1 VAGADHL
8 DEGRKRPRVRP
19 AVVSVALALGAL
31 GVTSAELR
39 DGTVPPRDDA
49 VAIAVQDVPPVE
61 RKRARPRPPRAMP
74 GPSAMRRAWE
84 YARRR
89 GGMVSFAVVD
99 TEGRMRT
106 REGGRLYASASV
118 VKAMLL
124 VAELRRLAEN
134 GLPLDPLT
142 EDTLEAMIA
151 WSDND
156 AADSIYARVGD
167 PGLVAI
173 AEAAKMRRFT
183 IAGYWGNA
191 QVTAADLAHF
201 FSRVRRLLPR
211 QHRRTGLRLLA
222 SVVPGQRWGLPKAAA
237 RGSWSVYFKG
247 GWRATE
253 SGELVHQAGWLKDG
267 NRELTIAV
275 LTDAQPS
282 RLYAIHTVRGIADR
296 LVERGD
302 GPDADAAPHSRTS
315 RSAPRK

>member
-1 VAGADHL
+1 M
-8 DEGRKRPRVRP
+8 
-19 AVVSVALALGAL
+19 VVSAALAIGALGA
-31 GVTSAELR
+31 TSSELR
-39 DGTVPPRDDA
+39 DGVVPLRGDALA
-49 VAIAVQDVPPVE
+49 VARPEPAVD
-61 RKRARPRPPRAMP
+61 RKRVKPRPPPAVP
-74 GPSAMRRAWE
+74 GPTDMRRAWRF
-84 YARRR
+84 ARRR
-89 GGMVSFAVVD
+89 GGTVSFAVVD
-99 TEGRMRT
+99 TKGRMLT
-106 REGGRLYASASV
+106 REGGRLYVSASV

-124 VAELRRLAEN
+124 VAELRRLAEY

-142 EDTLEAMIA
+142 EDLLEAMIT

-167 PGLVAI
+167 PGLLAV

-183 IAGYWGNA
+183 VAGYWGNA

-211 QHRRTGLRLLA
+211 QYRRSGLRLLA
-222 SVVPGQRWGLPKAAA
+222 SVVPGQRWGLPRAAA
-237 RGSWSVYFKG
+237 HGSWTVYFKG

-267 NRELTIAV
+267 NRELAIAV

-296 LVERGD
+296 LVRG
-302 GPDADAAPHSRTS
+302 GARRGAG
-315 RSAPRK
+315 

>member
-1 VAGADHL
+1 VAGADDL
-8 DEGRKRPRVRP
+8 DKGRKRPRLRP
-19 AVVSVALALGAL
+19 VVVSVALAIGAL
-31 GVTSAELR
+31 GATSSELR
-39 DGTVPPRDDA
+39 DGAVPLRGDALA
-49 VAIAVQDVPPVE
+49 VAGTDVPPVQ
-61 RKRARPRPPRAMP
+61 RKRAKPRPPPAVP
-74 GPSAMRRAWE
+74 GPSAMRRAWK

-99 TEGRMRT
+99 TKGRMLT

-124 VAELRRLAEN
+124 VAELRRLVEY
-134 GLPLDPLT
+134 GLPLDPGT
-142 EDTLEAMIA
+142 EDLLEAMIA

-167 PGLVAI
+167 PGLLAV
-173 AEAAKMRRFT
+173 AEAANMRRFT
-183 IAGYWGNA
+183 VAGYWGNA

-222 SVVPGQRWGLPKAAA
+222 SVVPGQRWGLPRAAA
-237 RGSWSVYFKG
+237 RGSWRVYFKG

-296 LVERGD
+296 LVRGR
-302 GPDADAAPHSRTS
+302 GRPGSR
-315 RSAPRK
+315 

>member
-1 VAGADHL
+1 VAGAD
-8 DEGRKRPRVRP
+8 DPDAGRKRSKLRP
-19 AVVSVALALGAL
+19 LIVAVALAVGAL
-31 GVTSAELR
+31 GATSSELR
-39 DGTVPPRDDA
+39 DGAVPLRDDA
-49 VAIAVQDVPPVE
+49 LAVAEPEAATVE
-61 RKRARPRPPRAMP
+61 RKRTKPRPPPAMP
-74 GPSAMRRAWE
+74 GPAAMRRAWK

-89 GGMVSFAVVD
+89 GGLVSFAVVD
-99 TEGRMRT
+99 TKGQMRT

-124 VAELRRLAEN
+124 VAELRRLAEF
-134 GLPLDPLT
+134 GLPLDALT
-142 EDTLEAMIA
+142 EDLLEAMIA

-167 PGLVAI
+167 PGLVAV
-173 AEAAKMRRFT
+173 AEAARMRRFT
-183 IAGYWGNA
+183 VAGYWGNA

-211 QHRRTGLRLLA
+211 EHRRTGLRLLA
-222 SVVPGQRWGLPKAAA
+222 SVIPGQRWGLPRAAA
-237 RGSWSVYFKG
+237 RAGWKAHFKG

-253 SGELVHQAGWLKDG
+253 SGELVHQAGWLKNG

-296 LVERGD
+296 LVAAGD
-302 GPDADAAPHSRTS
+302 DPAARRAPQARAS
-315 RSAPRK
+315 RSSPRK

>member
-1 VAGADHL
+1 VAEPEA
-8 DEGRKRPRVRP
+8 
-19 AVVSVALALGAL
+19 A
-31 GVTSAELR
+31 T
-39 DGTVPPRDDA
+39 
-49 VAIAVQDVPPVE
+49 VE
-61 RKRARPRPPRAMP
+61 RKRVKPRPPPAMP
-74 GPSAMRRAWE
+74 GPAAMRRAWK
-84 YARRR
+84 YARKR
-89 GGMVSFAVVD
+89 GGLVSFAIVD
-99 TEGRMRT
+99 TKGQMRT
-106 REGGRLYASASV
+106 REGGRLYVSASV

-124 VAELRRLAEN
+124 VAELRRLADN

-142 EDTLEAMIA
+142 EDVLEAMIA

-167 PGLVAI
+167 PGLLAV

-183 IAGYWGNA
+183 VAGYWGNA

-211 QHRRTGLRLLA
+211 EHRRTGLRLLA
-222 SVVPGQRWGLPKAAA
+222 SVISGQRWGLPKAAA
-237 RGSWSVYFKG
+237 SGGWTVYFKG

-267 NRELTIAV
+267 NRKLTIAV

-296 LVERGD
+296 LV
-302 GPDADAAPHSRTS
+302 
-315 RSAPRK
+315 K

>member
-1 VAGADHL
+1 M
-8 DEGRKRPRVRP
+8 P
-19 AVVSVALALGAL
+19 
-31 GVTSAELR
+31 T
-39 DGTVPPRDDA
+39 RDDA
-49 VAIAVQDVPPVE
+49 PAVARPDPGVD
-61 RKRARPRPPRAMP
+61 RKRVKPRPPPAMP
-74 GPSAMRRAWE
+74 GPADMRRAWK

-89 GGMVSFAVVD
+89 GGLVSFAVVD
-99 TEGRMRT
+99 TKGRMLT

-124 VAELRRLAEN
+124 VAELRRLAEH

-142 EDTLEAMIA
+142 EDLLEAMIA

-167 PGLVAI
+167 PGLVAV
-173 AEAAKMRRFT
+173 AEAANMRRFT
-183 IAGYWGNA
+183 VAGYWGNA

-211 QHRRTGLRLLA
+211 PHRRTGLRLLA
-222 SVVPGQRWGLPKAAA
+222 SIVPSQRWGLPKAAA
-237 RGSWSVYFKG
+237 RGSWNVYFKG
-247 GWRATE
+247 GWRATD

-267 NRELTIAV
+267 RRELTIAV

-296 LVERGD
+296 LVKGGGHR
-302 GPDADAAPHSRTS
+302 
-315 RSAPRK
+315 

>member
-1 VAGADHL
+1 VAGADDL
-8 DEGRKRPRVRP
+8 DEGRKRSRLRP
-19 AVVSVALALGAL
+19 VVVSAALAIGALGA
-31 GVTSAELR
+31 TSSELR
-39 DGTVPPRDDA
+39 DGAVPLRGDTLA
-49 VAIAVQDVPPVE
+49 VARPDLPPVE
-61 RKRARPRPPRAMP
+61 RKRAKWRPPPAMP
-74 GPSAMRRAWE
+74 GPSAMRRAWK

-89 GGMVSFAVVD
+89 GGLVSFAVVD
-99 TEGRMRT
+99 TKGRMLT
-106 REGGRLYASASV
+106 REGGRLYVSASV

-142 EDTLEAMIA
+142 EDVLKAMIA

-167 PGLVAI
+167 PGLLAV
-173 AEAAKMRRFT
+173 AEAANMRRFT
-183 IAGYWGNA
+183 VAGYWGNA

-222 SVVPGQRWGLPKAAA
+222 SVVPGQRWGLPRAAA

-296 LVERGD
+296 LVA
-302 GPDADAAPHSRTS
+302 PDTR
-315 RSAPRK
+315 

>member
-1 VAGADHL
+1 VAGADDL
-8 DEGRKRPRVRP
+8 DVRRKRPRLRSVIV
-19 AVVSVALALGAL
+19 AVALAAGAL
-31 GVTSAELR
+31 GATSSELG
-39 DGTVPPRDDA
+39 DGAVPLRDDA
-49 VAIAVQDVPPVE
+49 VALAGPDGSPVE
-61 RKRARPRPPRAMP
+61 RQRRVTPRPPPAMP
-74 GPSAMRRAWE
+74 GPSAMRRAWK

-89 GGMVSFAVVD
+89 GGLVSFAVVD

-106 REGGRLYASASV
+106 RQGGRLYFSASV

-142 EDTLEAMIA
+142 QDLLEAMIA

-167 PGLVAI
+167 PGLIAV

-183 IAGYWGNA
+183 IGGYWGNA

-201 FSRVRRLLPR
+201 FSRVRRLLPAE
-211 QHRRTGLRLLA
+211 HRRTGMGLLT
-222 SVVPGQRWGLPKAAA
+222 SIVPDQRWGLPRAAA
-237 RGSWSVYFKG
+237 RRGWTVYFKG
-247 GWRATE
+247 GWRSTE

-267 NRELTIAV
+267 NRKLTIAV

-282 RLYAIHTVRGIADR
+282 QLHAIHTVRGIADR
-296 LVERGD
+296 LV
-302 GPDADAAPHSRTS
+302 PAD
-315 RSAPRK
+315 

>member
-1 VAGADHL
+1 M
-8 DEGRKRPRVRP
+8 
-19 AVVSVALALGAL
+19 VVSVALAVGAL
-31 GVTSAELR
+31 GATSSELR
-39 DGTVPPRDDA
+39 DGAVPLRGDALA
-49 VAIAVQDVPPVE
+49 VAGPSVPPVE
-61 RKRARPRPPRAMP
+61 RKRAKPRPAPAMP
-74 GPSAMRRAWE
+74 GPAAMRRAWK

-89 GGMVSFAVVD
+89 GGLVSFAVVD
-99 TEGRMRT
+99 TRGRMLT
-106 REGGRLYASASV
+106 REGGRLYPSASV

-142 EDTLEAMIA
+142 EDMLEAMIA

-167 PGLVAI
+167 PGLVAV

-183 IAGYWGNA
+183 VAGYWGNA

-201 FSRVRRLLPR
+201 FSRVRGLLPR
-211 QHRRTGLRLLA
+211 AHRRTGLRLLA
-222 SVVPGQRWGLPKAAA
+222 SVIPGQRWGLPRAVT

-247 GWRATE
+247 GWRETE

-296 LVERGD
+296 LV
-302 GPDADAAPHSRTS
+302 APGAR
-315 RSAPRK
+315 